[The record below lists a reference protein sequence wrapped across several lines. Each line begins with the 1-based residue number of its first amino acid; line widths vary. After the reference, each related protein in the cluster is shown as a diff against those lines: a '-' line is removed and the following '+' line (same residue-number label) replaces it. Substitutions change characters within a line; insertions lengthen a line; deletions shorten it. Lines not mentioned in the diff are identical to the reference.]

1 MELPLILDRYRPLG
15 ELGRGGHGS
24 VVLAFDTKMARRVAI
39 KRLPLP
45 LDRAGR
51 PLAKAG
57 LAEARTGALLNH
69 PSIVTVHEW
78 DTDSDEAFIVMEAID
93 GVSLAQLLDA
103 TGTPLT
109 LDEAAALVEAVS
121 AALEFAH
128 ANGVLH
134 LDLKPANVLI
144 TRDGRVKVADFGV
157 SALTGVHG
165 VARGASGTIGFMP
178 PEQVRGE
185 PLGPRADEWAF
196 ASLVY
201 EALTCANPFDAET
214 AEGSLFKTEVA
225 DVPAPTEFEPGLPAG
240 VDLVLLAALAP
251 EPAERY
257 PSVGDFA
264 LTLSDHLGDAALG
277 RASLAEVV
285 SSLVDDEAAAAAAE
299 PLAPLGLWDR
309 LARFSGAARRVWA
322 ALACAWLLWAGLAA
336 FGLGAAPVAVAAAL
350 GALGAA
356 LAPGLGLALGALAF
370 AAGIGNRM
378 GLGAA
383 ALMLLPAAAF
393 WALRGRYGRGDAFAP
408 LAAPL
413 LAVGR
418 GALATPLILG
428 FVFEPLPAALAAAAA
443 NASTM
448 ALSAVSGAPAPF
460 LRVPWRLLLSPW
472 TSLADAP
479 GASALLAP
487 GPLVALAGW
496 ALAAAVCS
504 LACRRAT
511 RVAAAAGTLA
521 AGAVLG
527 AAYAVW
533 AALEPGTLGPETF
546 LPDITVALMLTIVVI
561 ALGPPTR
568 PEEFAGNDDAQ

>member
-78 DTDSDEAFIVMEAID
+78 DTDADEAFLVMEAID

-103 TGTPLT
+103 TGAPLD

-121 AALEFAH
+121 SALEFAH
-128 ANGVLH
+128 GNGVLH

-144 TRDGRVKVADFGV
+144 ARDGRVKVADFGV
-157 SALTGVHG
+157 SALTGTG
-165 VARGASGTIGFMP
+165 GIARGASGTIGYMP

-185 PLGPRADEWAF
+185 PLGPRTDEWAF

-214 AEGSLFKTEVA
+214 VEGSLFRIEVA
-225 DVPAPTEFEPGLPAG
+225 DVPAPTEFEPDLPSG
-240 VDLVLLAALAP
+240 VDLVLMAALAP
-251 EPAERY
+251 EPFERF

-264 LTLSDHLGDAALG
+264 LTLSDHLGDAARG
-277 RASLAEVV
+277 RESLAQAVAC
-285 SSLVDDEAAAAAAE
+285 LVDDEAVDAE
-299 PLAPLGLWDR
+299 GEQLAPLGLWDR

-322 ALACAWLLWAGLAA
+322 AVACAWLVWAGLTALD
-336 FGLGAAPVAVAAAL
+336 LGGAPAVAAAAL
-350 GALGAA
+350 GALAAA

-370 AAGIGNRM
+370 AAGVGARM
-378 GLGAA
+378 GPGAA
-383 ALMLLPAAAF
+383 SLVLLPAAAF
-393 WALRGRYGRGDAFAP
+393 WALRGRHGRGDAFAP

-413 LAVGR
+413 LAIGR
-418 GALATPLILG
+418 GALATPLVLG
-428 FVFEPLPAALAAAAA
+428 FVFEPLPAAFAAAAA
-443 NASTM
+443 AASTM
-448 ALSAVSGAPAPF
+448 ALAAASGASVPF
-460 LRVPWRLLLSPW
+460 LRVPWRLLIDPW
-472 TSLADAP
+472 TTLAHAP
-479 GASALLAP
+479 GASALAAP
-487 GPLVALAGW
+487 GPLVALVGW
-496 ALAAAVCS
+496 GLAAVLCS

-511 RVAAAAGTLA
+511 RLAAAGGALA

-527 AAYAVW
+527 AAYALWV
-533 AALEPGTLGPETF
+533 ALEPGTLGPESF
-546 LPDITVALMLTIVVI
+546 LPEITVALMVTIVLI

-568 PEEFAGNDDAQ
+568 PEEPAGGDAQ